1 MKINKIKY
9 ISKGDEPDT
18 YCFEI
23 STENILILNTDSKKI
38 GGVLLSGL
46 LHFYNKWIEYDS
58 CI

>member
-1 MKINKIKY
+1 MKINNKIKY
-9 ISKGDEPDT
+9 IGEGEEPGT

-23 STENILILNTDSKKI
+23 SIKDLLDTDSRKI